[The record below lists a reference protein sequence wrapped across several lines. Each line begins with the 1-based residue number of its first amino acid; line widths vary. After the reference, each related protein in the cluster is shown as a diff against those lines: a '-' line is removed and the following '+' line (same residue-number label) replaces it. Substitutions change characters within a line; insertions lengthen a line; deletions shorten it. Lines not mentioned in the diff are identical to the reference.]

1 MIPMLTET
9 AVPSIAS
16 EAGGLTIYMH
26 DDQVQELAFRLAAEM
41 VASGEKLLVVDAAGY
56 FDPGRITQ
64 SARLAALNPAG
75 LFEGLHV
82 LRASNCRAFEETILV
97 ELESAMDRLQT
108 NRVLIPDPLVSF
120 YDSHFSTREAAQ
132 VLGRVKSK
140 LESLASAGA
149 QIVVLCHR
157 MPADL
162 GTRTHFAASLCA
174 SADRVYF
181 RSSM

>member
-9 AVPSIAS
+9 AVPFIAS
-16 EAGGLTIYMH
+16 QTGGLTVYMN
-26 DDQVQELAFRLAAEM
+26 DGPVQELAFRLAVEM
-41 VASGEKLLVVDAAGY
+41 LASGEKLLVVDTAGY

-64 SARLAALNPAG
+64 SVRLAALNPAG
-75 LFEGLHV
+75 LFEGLHI
-82 LRASNCRAFEETILV
+82 LRASNCRALEETILV
-97 ELESAMDRLQT
+97 ELESAMGRFET
-108 NRVLIPDPLVSF
+108 GRVLIPDPLIRF
-120 YDSHFSTREAAQ
+120 YDSHLSTREAAQ

-149 QIVVLCHR
+149 QIVVLCQR

-162 GTRTHFAASLCA
+162 GTRTHFVASLCA

-181 RSSM
+181 RSNM